1 MIDRMLSV
9 IAPHLC
15 CGCGKIGST
24 LCGNCKYDIVS
35 ELKTVCIRCQKPCGE
50 KGICASCHLPY
61 SRAWCVGERQGSLQ
75 RLIGL
80 YKFERVRSAYKD
92 LGDLLSAAMPD
103 LPAGVVIV
111 PIPTVAAHIR
121 QRGYDHTLLLARY
134 IARKRQLPLQ
144 QLLVRLTKTTQRQE
158 SAAVREAQAK
168 AAFAV
173 KGTVSKDSIYLLIDD
188 VMTTGAT
195 LKYATKALQA
205 AGATQVWVAVVARQ
219 TLD

>member
-1 MIDRMLSV
+1 MLSV

-15 CGCGKIGST
+15 CGCGKVGST
-24 LCGNCKYDIVS
+24 LCGNCKYDIIS

-50 KGICASCHLPY
+50 RGICGSCRLPY
-61 SRAWCVGERQGSLQ
+61 ERAWCVGERVGTLQ

-92 LGDLLSAAMPD
+92 LGDLLLATVPD
-103 LPAGVVIV
+103 LPANVVIV
-111 PIPTVAAHIR
+111 PVPTVASHIR

-134 IARKRQLPLQ
+134 IARKRQLPLRR
-144 QLLVRLTKTTQRQE
+144 LLVRVTKTKQRQA

-173 KGTVSKDSIYLLIDD
+173 RGDVAKNTVYLLVDD
-188 VMTTGAT
+188 VITTGAT
-195 LKYATKALQA
+195 VKYAAKALKD
-205 AGATQVWVAVVARQ
+205 AGATQIWAAVVARQ